1 MDLRKTV
8 ADILGGS
15 SDKRIDEVTRILNDG
30 GVGRADDLKNFNW
43 NSLKELGGLSNI
55 NIYKIMR
62 YIQES
67 EFIGFI
73 SVAYS

>member
-15 SDKRIDEVTRILNDG
+15 ADKRIDEVTRILNDG
-30 GVGRADDLKNFNW
+30 GVGTADDLKYFDW
-43 NSLKELGGLSNI
+43 NSLEELGGLSKMEI
-55 NIYKIMR
+55 SKIMR
-62 YIQES
+62 YVQES
-67 EFIGFI
+67 EFICFI

>member
-15 SDKRIDEVTRILNDG
+15 SDKKIDEVTKILNIG
-30 GVGRADDLKNFNW
+30 GVSRADDLKNFNW
-43 NSLKELGGLSNI
+43 NSLKELGGLSAMDI
-55 NIYKIMR
+55 NKIMR

-67 EFIGFI
+67 EFIWFI

>member
-15 SDKRIDEVTRILNDG
+15 SDKRIDEVTRILNDR
-30 GVGRADDLKNFNW
+30 GVGTADDLKYFDL
-43 NSLKELGGLSNI
+43 NSLEELRGLSNI

-62 YIQES
+62 YVQES

-73 SVAYS
+73 LVAYS

>member
-30 GVGRADDLKNFNW
+30 GVGTSDDLKYFDL
-43 NSLKELGGLSNI
+43 NSLEELRGLSNI

-62 YIQES
+62 YVQKS

-73 SVAYS
+73 LVAYS

>member
-8 ADILGGS
+8 ADILEGS
-15 SDKRIDEVTRILNDG
+15 NDKKIDEVTRILNDG
-30 GVGRADDLKNFNW
+30 GVGTADDLKYFNW
-43 NSLKELGGLSNI
+43 NSLKELGGLSTMDI
-55 NIYKIMR
+55 NKIMR

>member
-8 ADILGGS
+8 ADIFGGS

-30 GVGRADDLKNFNW
+30 GISRADDLKNFNW
-43 NSLKELGGLSNI
+43 NSLRELGGLSKMDI
-55 NIYKIMR
+55 NRIMR
-62 YIQES
+62 YVQES
-67 EFIGFI
+67 EFIWFI

>member
-15 SDKRIDEVTRILNDG
+15 NDKKIDEVTRILNDG
-30 GVGRADDLKNFNW
+30 GVGTAGDLKYFDW
-43 NSLKELGGLSNI
+43 NSLNELEGLSEI
-55 NIYKIMR
+55 DIYKIMR

-67 EFIGFI
+67 EYIWFI